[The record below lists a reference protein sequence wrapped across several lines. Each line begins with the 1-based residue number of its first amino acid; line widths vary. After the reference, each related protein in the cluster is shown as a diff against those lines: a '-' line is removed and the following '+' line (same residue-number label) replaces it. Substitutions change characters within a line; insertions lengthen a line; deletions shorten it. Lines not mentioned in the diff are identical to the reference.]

1 MGRWLALCVGVVLLL
16 TSLTSCAN
24 LSGLTGDEL
33 RTYTALQSENYEVTG
48 SMYAY
53 FFLEAGAAYVSNITE
68 EELQEMGFDEDKTLK
83 EQKYDKNRSWY
94 DYINEYVTEEVTNLL
109 LMCEAATEAGITLTN
124 EDYNYVNNQLTDQR
138 VNVVVRYQTDYE
150 TYLKDRYSGYVNEED
165 VTKIFLMETLAA
177 KYAAH
182 MEEMVAERMTE
193 ERVAAH
199 LETLTFENGKDET
212 VTRNLGHMLA
222 SSMYYDDDQAYENM
236 KTAKDRFEAAGK
248 TESAWNTLWK
258 EFSDDANAV
267 YENVR
272 QGDMIEDI
280 DAWLYAEGRAVG
292 DIGIVRTDSG
302 CHLLCYLSEGDL
314 GYVADAKGELSEIIN
329 HEIQDELRAKF
340 KIKIKKN
347 VTEAIDV

>member
-1 MGRWLALCVGVVLLL
+1 
-16 TSLTSCAN
+16 
-24 LSGLTGDEL
+24 
-33 RTYTALQSENYEVTG
+33 
-48 SMYAY
+48 
-53 FFLEAGAAYVSNITE
+53 
-68 EELQEMGFDEDKTLK
+68 
-83 EQKYDKNRSWY
+83 
-94 DYINEYVTEEVTNLL
+94 
-109 LMCEAATEAGITLTN
+109 
-124 EDYNYVNNQLTDQR
+124 
-138 VNVVVRYQTDYE
+138 
-150 TYLKDRYSGYVNEED
+150 
-165 VTKIFLMETLAA
+165 
-177 KYAAH
+177 

-314 GYVADAKGELSEIIN
+314 GYVADAKDELSEIIH